1 MTATHSPGRFGPA
14 RRTESARVAGSWI
27 EGAAVVTS
35 GRDHTVVN
43 PATGQIVAVLPLAG
57 AADADKAVASAR
69 AARTGW
75 ATATPADR
83 SAVLARLAELTAGHA
98 DELVAEEVAQT
109 GKPVRLATEFDVP
122 GSIDNISFFAG
133 AARHLEGKATAEY
146 SADHTSSI
154 RREAVG
160 VVATITPWNYPLQM
174 AVWKVLPALAAGCTV
189 VIKPSELT
197 PLTTLTLAR
206 LATEAG
212 LPDGVFN
219 VVTGFGPDVG
229 SALAGHAGVDLVT
242 FTGSTAVGRK
252 VMAAAAAHGR
262 RTQLELGG
270 KAPFVVFDDADLDA
284 AVQGAV
290 AGALINS
297 GQDCTAATRA
307 IVARELYDD
316 FVAGVGEVMS
326 KVVVGDPADPNTDLG
341 PLISLAHRDKVA
353 GIVARAPR
361 EGARVVTGG
370 SIPDGPGAYFVPTL
384 LADVDERSEAYRA
397 EIFGPV
403 LTVRSHAGDD
413 DALRQANDTDYGLA
427 ASAWTR
433 DVYRAQRASREIKA
447 GCVWINDHI
456 PIVSEMPHG
465 GVGASGFGK
474 DMSDYSFE
482 EYLTIKHVMSD
493 ITGSAEKP
501 WHRTIFSKR

>member
-1 MTATHSPGRFGPA
+1 MIAS
-14 RRTESARVAGSWI
+14 SWI
-27 EGAAVVTS
+27 DGAPVTT
-35 GRDHTVVN
+35 GGDRHQVIN
-43 PATGQIVAVLPLAG
+43 PATGAVVADLDLATPVDV
-57 AADADKAVASAR
+57 DAAVASAR
-69 AARTGW
+69 AALPGW
-75 ATATPADR
+75 SGATPAER
-83 SAVLARLAELTAGHA
+83 SAVLVKLGELLEANAA
-98 DELVAEEVAQT
+98 DIVAEEVSQT

-122 GSIDNISFFAG
+122 GSIDNIAFFAG

-160 VVATITPWNYPLQM
+160 VVGTITPWNYPLQM
-174 AVWKVLPALAAGCTV
+174 AVWKVIPALAAGCSV
-189 VIKPSELT
+189 VIKPAELT

-219 VVTGFGPDVG
+219 VVTGTGGDVG
-229 SALAGHAGVDLVT
+229 HALAGHPDLDVVT
-242 FTGSTAVGRK
+242 FTGSTGVGRK
-252 VMAAAAAHGR
+252 VMAAAAVHGH

-270 KAPFVVFDDADLDA
+270 KAPFVVFDDADLEA
-284 AVQGAV
+284 AVHGAV

-307 IVARELYDD
+307 IVAADLYDD
-316 FVAGVGEVMS
+316 FVAGVADLMG
-326 KVVVGDPADPNTDLG
+326 KVVVGDPQDPDTDMG
-341 PLISLAHRDKVA
+341 PLISRAHRDKVA
-353 GIVARAPR
+353 AMVARAPGQ
-361 EGARVVTGG
+361 GARVVTGG
-370 SIPDGPGAYFVPTL
+370 AAPDLPGAFYLPTL
-384 LADVDERSEAYRA
+384 LADVAESSEVYRE

-403 LTVRSHAGDD
+403 LTVRGHDGDD
-413 DALRQANDTDYGLA
+413 DALRQANDTVYGLA

-433 DVYRAQRASREIKA
+433 DVYRAQRAAREIKA

-456 PIVSEMPHG
+456 PIISEMPHG

-493 ITGSAEKP
+493 ITGVAEKD
-501 WHRTIFSKR
+501 WHRTIFKLR

>member
-1 MTATHSPGRFGPA
+1 VDAH
-14 RRTESARVAGSWI
+14 
-27 EGAAVVTS
+27 
-35 GRDHTVVN
+35 
-43 PATGQIVAVLPLAG
+43 
-57 AADADKAVASAR
+57 AADI
-69 AARTGW
+69 
-75 ATATPADR
+75 
-83 SAVLARLAELTAGHA
+83 
-98 DELVAEEVAQT
+98 VAEEVSQT

-122 GSIDNISFFAG
+122 GSIDNIAFFAG

-174 AVWKVLPALAAGCTV
+174 AVWKVIPALAAGCSV
-189 VIKPSELT
+189 VIKPAEIT

-206 LATEAG
+206 LASEAG

-219 VVTGFGPDVG
+219 VVTGAGGDAG
-229 SALAGHAGVDLVT
+229 TALAGHPGVDVVT

-252 VMAAAAAHGR
+252 VMAAAAIHGH

-284 AVQGAV
+284 AIHGAV

-307 IVARELYDD
+307 IVARNLYDD
-316 FVAGVGEVMS
+316 FVAGVAELMG
-326 KVVVGDPADPNTDLG
+326 KLVVGDPQDPDTDLG
-341 PLISLAHRDKVA
+341 PLISRAHRDKVA
-353 GIVARAPR
+353 AIVARAPAQ
-361 EGARVVTGG
+361 GARVVVGG
-370 SIPDGPGAYFVPTL
+370 KAPDLPGSYYLPTL
-384 LADVDERSEAYRA
+384 LADVAEDSEAYRD

-403 LTVRSHAGDD
+403 LTVRPHDGDD
-413 DALRQANDTDYGLA
+413 DALRQANDTQYGLA

-456 PIVSEMPHG
+456 PIISEMPHG
-465 GVGASGFGK
+465 GLGASGFGK

-493 ITGSAEKP
+493 ITGVVEKG
-501 WHRTIFSKR
+501 WHRTIFTLR

>member
-1 MTATHSPGRFGPA
+1 MTGGDRHQ
-14 RRTESARVAGSWI
+14 VI
-27 EGAAVVTS
+27 
-35 GRDHTVVN
+35 N
-43 PATGQIVAVLPLAG
+43 PATGAVVADLDLATP
-57 AADADKAVASAR
+57 ADVDAAVASAR
-69 AARTGW
+69 AALPGW
-75 ATATPADR
+75 SGATPAER
-83 SAVLARLAELTAGHA
+83 SAVLAKLAELVEANTA
-98 DELVAEEVAQT
+98 DIVAEEVSQT
-109 GKPVRLATEFDVP
+109 GKPVRLAAEFDVP
-122 GSIDNISFFAG
+122 GSIDNIAFFAG

-160 VVATITPWNYPLQM
+160 VVGTITPWNYPLQM
-174 AVWKVLPALAAGCTV
+174 AVWKVIPALAAGCSV
-189 VIKPSELT
+189 VIKPAELT

-219 VVTGFGPDVG
+219 VVTGAGGDVG
-229 SALAGHAGVDLVT
+229 HALAGHPDLDVVT
-242 FTGSTAVGRK
+242 FTGSTGVGRK
-252 VMAAAAAHGR
+252 VMAAAAVHGH

-270 KAPFVVFDDADLDA
+270 KAPFVVFDDADLEA
-284 AVQGAV
+284 AVHGAV
-290 AGALINS
+290 AGSLINS

-307 IVARELYDD
+307 IVAADLYDE
-316 FVAGVGEVMS
+316 FVAGVADLMG
-326 KVVVGDPADPNTDLG
+326 KVVVGDPADPDTDMG
-341 PLISLAHRDKVA
+341 PLISRAHRDRVA
-353 GIVARAPR
+353 AVVARAPGQ
-361 EGARVVTGG
+361 GARVVTGG
-370 SIPDGPGAYFVPTL
+370 AAPDLPGAFYLPTL
-384 LADVDERSEAYRA
+384 LADVAESSEAYRE

-403 LTVRSHAGDD
+403 LTVRRHAGDD
-413 DALRQANDTDYGLA
+413 DALRQANDTVYGLA

-456 PIVSEMPHG
+456 PIISEMPHG

-493 ITGSAEKP
+493 ITGVAEKD
-501 WHRTIFSKR
+501 WHRTIFKLR

>member
-1 MTATHSPGRFGPA
+1 MTMAS
-14 RRTESARVAGSWI
+14 SWI
-27 EGAAVVTS
+27 DGAAVVTGGDS
-35 GRDHTVVN
+35 FSIVN
-43 PATGQIVAVLPLAG
+43 PASGGVVAEY
-57 AADADKAVASAR
+57 AV
-69 AARTGW
+69 
-75 ATATPADR
+75 ATPADVDVAVAAARKALPGWASATPAAR
-83 SAVLARLAELTAGHA
+83 STVLAKLAKLA
-98 DELVAEEVAQT
+98 DANTEALVAEEVSQT

-122 GSIDNISFFAG
+122 GSIDNIDFFAG

-154 RREAVG
+154 RREAIG

-174 AVWKVLPALAAGCTV
+174 AVWKVLPALAAGCSV
-189 VIKPSELT
+189 VIKPAEIT

-206 LATEAG
+206 LASEAG
-212 LPDGVFN
+212 LPDGVLN
-219 VVTGFGPDVG
+219 VLTGAGHDVG
-229 SALAGHAGVDLVT
+229 TALAGHRDVDLVT
-242 FTGSTAVGRK
+242 FTGSTAVGRR
-252 VMAAAAAHGR
+252 VMAAAAQHGH

-284 AVQGAV
+284 AVHGAV
-290 AGALINS
+290 AASLINT

-307 IVARELYDD
+307 IVARPLYDD
-316 FVAGVGEVMS
+316 FVAGVGELMG
-326 KVVVGDPADPNTDLG
+326 KIVVGDPHDPDVDLG
-341 PLISLAHRDKVA
+341 PLITAAHRDKVA
-353 GIVARAPR
+353 GMVARATS
-361 EGARVVTGG
+361 EGGRIVTGG
-370 SIPDGPGAYFVPTL
+370 TAPDGRGSFYRPTL
-384 LADVDERSEAYRA
+384 IADVDEQSEVYRD

-403 LTVRSHAGDD
+403 LVARSFTDDD
-413 DALRQANDTDYGLA
+413 DAIRQANDTDYGLA

-456 PIVSEMPHG
+456 PIISEMPHG

-493 ITGSAEKP
+493 ITAVAEKD
-501 WHRTIFSKR
+501 WHRIIFTKR

>member
-1 MTATHSPGRFGPA
+1 MIAS
-14 RRTESARVAGSWI
+14 SWI
-27 EGAAVVTS
+27 DGAPLTTAGARHQVI
-35 GRDHTVVN
+35 N
-43 PATGQIVAVLPLAG
+43 PADGSIVAELAL
-57 AADADKAVASAR
+57 AAPGDVDLAVAAAR
-69 AARTGW
+69 AALPGW
-75 ATATPADR
+75 SGATPAER
-83 SAVLARLAELTAGHA
+83 SAVLAKLAELLDAHAG
-98 DELVAEEVAQT
+98 EVIAEEVSQT

-122 GSIDNISFFAG
+122 GSVDNIAFFAG

-174 AVWKVLPALAAGCTV
+174 AVWKVIPALAAGCTV
-189 VIKPSELT
+189 VIKPAELT

-206 LATEAG
+206 LAKDAG
-212 LPDGVFN
+212 LPDGALN
-219 VVTGFGPDVG
+219 VVTGAGADVG
-229 SALAGHAGVDLVT
+229 QRLAGHPDVDVVT
-242 FTGSTAVGRK
+242 FTGSTAVGRR
-252 VMAAAAAHGR
+252 VMAAAAVHGH

-270 KAPFVVFDDADLDA
+270 KAPFVVFSDADLDA

-307 IVARELYDD
+307 IVAADLYDD
-316 FVAGVGEVMS
+316 FVAGVAELMG
-326 KVVVGDPADPNTDLG
+326 KIVVGDPQDADTDMG
-341 PLISLAHRDKVA
+341 PLISFAHRDKVA
-353 GIVARAPR
+353 GIVARAS
-361 EGARVVTGG
+361 GQGGRVVTGG
-370 SIPDGPGAYFVPTL
+370 TAPDLPGAFYSPTL
-384 LADVDERSEAYRA
+384 IADVTEDSEAYRD

-403 LTVRSHAGDD
+403 LTVRKHSGDD

-456 PIVSEMPHG
+456 PIISEMPHG
-465 GVGASGFGK
+465 GLGASGFGK

-493 ITGSAEKP
+493 ITGVAEKG
-501 WHRTIFSKR
+501 WHRTIFKKR

>member
-1 MTATHSPGRFGPA
+1 MIAS
-14 RRTESARVAGSWI
+14 SWI
-27 EGAAVVTS
+27 NGTPVSTGGAGHRVI
-35 GRDHTVVN
+35 N
-43 PATGQIVAVLPLAG
+43 PADGSVVAEFALATPV
-57 AADADKAVASAR
+57 DVDTAVAAAR
-69 AARTGW
+69 AALPAW
-75 ATATPADR
+75 SAATPAER
-83 SAVLARLAELTAGHA
+83 SAVLAKLAELVESRAA
-98 DELVAEEVAQT
+98 EIVAEEVSQT

-122 GSIDNISFFAG
+122 GSVDNIAFFAG

-174 AVWKVLPALAAGCTV
+174 AVWKVIPALAAGCSV
-189 VIKPSELT
+189 VIKPAELT

-206 LATEAG
+206 LAAEAG

-219 VVTGFGPDVG
+219 VVTGVG
-229 SALAGHAGVDLVT
+229 GDAGTALAGHRGVDVVT

-252 VMAAAAAHGR
+252 VMAAAAIHGH

-284 AVQGAV
+284 AVHGAV

-307 IVARELYDD
+307 IVARNLYDD
-316 FVAGVGEVMS
+316 FVAGVAELMG
-326 KVVVGDPADPNTDLG
+326 KVVVGDPHDPDTDLG
-341 PLISLAHRDKVA
+341 PLISLAHRDRVA
-353 GIVARAPR
+353 AIVARAPAQ
-361 EGARVVTGG
+361 GARVVTGG
-370 SIPDGPGAYFVPTL
+370 AAPDSPGFFYLPTL
-384 LADVDERSEAYRA
+384 LADVTEDSEAYRD

-403 LTVRSHAGDD
+403 LTVRCHDGDD
-413 DALRQANDTDYGLA
+413 DALRQANDTEYGLA

-456 PIVSEMPHG
+456 PIISEMPHG
-465 GVGASGFGK
+465 GFGASGFGK
-474 DMSDYSFE
+474 DMSDYSLE
-482 EYLTIKHVMSD
+482 EYLSIKHVMSD
-493 ITGSAEKP
+493 ITGVPEKP
-501 WHRTIFSKR
+501 WHRTIFTLR

>member
-1 MTATHSPGRFGPA
+1 MIAS
-14 RRTESARVAGSWI
+14 SWI
-27 EGAAVVTS
+27 DGAPVSTAGASHDVI
-35 GRDHTVVN
+35 N
-43 PATGQIVAVLPLAG
+43 PATGDIVAQMALAT
-57 AADADKAVASAR
+57 AADVDVAVASAR
-69 AARTGW
+69 AAQPGW
-75 ATATPADR
+75 SAATPAER
-83 SAVLARLAELTAGHA
+83 SAVLFKLAETLEANAA
-98 DELVAEEVAQT
+98 DIVSEEVSQT

-122 GSIDNISFFAG
+122 GSVDNVAFFAG

-160 VVATITPWNYPLQM
+160 VVGTITPWNYPLQM
-174 AVWKVLPALAAGCTV
+174 AVWKVIPALAAGCSV
-189 VIKPSELT
+189 VIKPAELT

-219 VVTGFGPDVG
+219 VVTGAGADAG
-229 SALAGHAGVDLVT
+229 TALAGHPDLDVVT

-252 VMAAAAAHGR
+252 VMAAAAVHGH

-284 AVQGAV
+284 AVHGAV

-307 IVARELYDD
+307 IVAAGLYDD
-316 FVAGVGEVMS
+316 FVAGVAELMG
-326 KVVVGDPADPNTDLG
+326 KLVVGDPQNPDTDLG
-341 PLISLAHRDKVA
+341 PLISFAHRDKVA
-353 GIVARAPR
+353 AIVGRAPAQ
-361 EGARVVTGG
+361 GARVVTGG
-370 SIPDGPGAYFVPTL
+370 ATPDLPGAFYLPTL
-384 LADVDERSEAYRA
+384 LADVTEDSEAYRE

-403 LTVRSHAGDD
+403 LTVRRHDGDD
-413 DALRQANDTDYGLA
+413 DALRQANDTPYGLA

-433 DVYRAQRASREIKA
+433 DVYRAQRASREIRA

-456 PIVSEMPHG
+456 PIISEMPHG
-465 GVGASGFGK
+465 GLGASGFGK
-474 DMSDYSFE
+474 DMSDYSLE

-493 ITGSAEKP
+493 ITGAAEKG
-501 WHRTIFSKR
+501 WHRTIFKLR

>member
-1 MTATHSPGRFGPA
+1 MIAS
-14 RRTESARVAGSWI
+14 SWI
-27 EGAAVVTS
+27 NGTPVSTGGAGHRVI
-35 GRDHTVVN
+35 N
-43 PATGQIVAVLPLAG
+43 PADGSVVAEFALATPV
-57 AADADKAVASAR
+57 DVDTAVAAAR
-69 AARTGW
+69 AALPAW
-75 ATATPADR
+75 SAATPAER
-83 SAVLARLAELTAGHA
+83 SAVLAKLAELVESHA
-98 DELVAEEVAQT
+98 AEIVAEEVSQT

-122 GSIDNISFFAG
+122 GSVDNIAFFAG

-174 AVWKVLPALAAGCTV
+174 AVWKVIPALAAGCSV
-189 VIKPSELT
+189 VIKPAELT
-197 PLTTLTLAR
+197 PLTTLTLTR

-219 VVTGFGPDVG
+219 VVTGVG
-229 SALAGHAGVDLVT
+229 GDAGTALAGHRGVDVVT

-252 VMAAAAAHGR
+252 VMAAAAIHGH

-284 AVQGAV
+284 AVHGAV

-307 IVARELYDD
+307 IVARNLYDD
-316 FVAGVGEVMS
+316 FVAGVAELMG
-326 KVVVGDPADPNTDLG
+326 KVVVGDPHDPDTDLG
-341 PLISLAHRDKVA
+341 PLISLAHRDRVA
-353 GIVARAPR
+353 AIVARAPAQ
-361 EGARVVTGG
+361 GARVVTGG
-370 SIPDGPGAYFVPTL
+370 AAPDSPGFFYLPTL
-384 LADVDERSEAYRA
+384 LADVTEDSEAYRD

-403 LTVRSHAGDD
+403 LTVRCHDGDD
-413 DALRQANDTDYGLA
+413 DALRQANDTEYGLA

-456 PIVSEMPHG
+456 PIISEMPHG
-465 GVGASGFGK
+465 GFGASGFGK
-474 DMSDYSFE
+474 DMSDYSLE

-493 ITGSAEKP
+493 ITGVPVKP
-501 WHRTIFSKR
+501 WHRTIFTLRP

>member
-1 MTATHSPGRFGPA
+1 MVTD
-14 RRTESARVAGSWI
+14 GSRHQVI
-27 EGAAVVTS
+27 
-35 GRDHTVVN
+35 N
-43 PATGQIVAVLPLAG
+43 PATGAVVAELAL
-57 AADADKAVASAR
+57 ATPADVDRAVASAR
-69 AARTGW
+69 AALPGW
-75 ATATPADR
+75 SAATPAER
-83 SAVLARLAELTAGHA
+83 SAVLFALAESLGAHAG
-98 DELVAEEVAQT
+98 DLVAEEVSQT

-122 GSIDNISFFAG
+122 GSVDNIAFFAG

-160 VVATITPWNYPLQM
+160 VVGTITPWNYPLQM
-174 AVWKVLPALAAGCTV
+174 AVWKVIPALAAGCSV
-189 VIKPSELT
+189 VIKPAELT

-206 LATEAG
+206 LASEAG

-219 VVTGFGPDVG
+219 VVTGAGADAG
-229 SALAGHAGVDLVT
+229 TALAGHPGVDVVT

-252 VMAAAAAHGR
+252 VMAAAAVHGR

-284 AVQGAV
+284 AVHGAV

-307 IVARELYDD
+307 IVARNLYDD
-316 FVAGVGEVMS
+316 FVAGVAELMG
-326 KVVVGDPADPNTDLG
+326 KLVVGDPADPDTDLG
-341 PLISLAHRDKVA
+341 PLISFAHRAKVA
-353 GIVARAPR
+353 GIVDRAPGQ
-361 EGARVVTGG
+361 GARVVTGG
-370 SIPDGPGAYFVPTL
+370 CAPDLPGAFYQPTL
-384 LADVDERSEAYRA
+384 LADVTQDSEAYRD

-403 LTVRSHAGDD
+403 LTVRPHDGDD
-413 DALRQANDTDYGLA
+413 DALRQANDTEYGLA

-456 PIVSEMPHG
+456 PIISEMPHG

-493 ITGSAEKP
+493 ITALVEKA
-501 WHRTIFSKR
+501 WHRTIFTLRP

>member
-1 MTATHSPGRFGPA
+1 MIAS
-14 RRTESARVAGSWI
+14 SWI
-27 EGAAVVTS
+27 DGAPVITGGSRHQVI
-35 GRDHTVVN
+35 N
-43 PATGQIVAVLPLAG
+43 PANGSVVAELALATPGDVDVAV
-57 AADADKAVASAR
+57 AAAR
-69 AARTGW
+69 AALPGW
-75 ATATPADR
+75 WGATPAVR
-83 SAVLARLAELTAGHA
+83 SAVLFKLAELLEAH
-98 DELVAEEVAQT
+98 AEEVIAEEVSQT

-122 GSIDNISFFAG
+122 GSVDNIAFFAG

-174 AVWKVLPALAAGCTV
+174 AVWKVIPALAAGCTV
-189 VIKPSELT
+189 VIKPAEIT

-206 LATEAG
+206 LAKQAG

-219 VVTGFGPDVG
+219 VITGAGADAG
-229 SALAGHAGVDLVT
+229 TALAGHRDVDVVT
-242 FTGSTAVGRK
+242 FTGSTGVGRK
-252 VMAAAAAHGR
+252 VMAAAAVHGH

-270 KAPFVVFDDADLDA
+270 KAPFVVFADADLDA
-284 AVQGAV
+284 AVHGAV

-307 IVARELYDD
+307 IVAADLYDD
-316 FVAGVGEVMS
+316 FVAGVAELMG
-326 KVVVGDPADPNTDLG
+326 KVVVGDPQDPDTDMG
-341 PLISLAHRDKVA
+341 PLITFAHRDRVA
-353 GIVARAPR
+353 GIVSRAPAQ
-361 EGARVVTGG
+361 GARVVTGG
-370 SIPDGPGAYFVPTL
+370 SAPDLPGAFIRPTL
-384 LADVDERSEAYRA
+384 IADVAEDSEAYRD

-403 LTVRSHAGDD
+403 LTVRRHSGDD

-456 PIVSEMPHG
+456 PIISEMPHG
-465 GVGASGFGK
+465 GLGASGFGK

-493 ITGSAEKP
+493 ITGVAEKG
-501 WHRTIFSKR
+501 WHRTIFKKR

>member
-1 MTATHSPGRFGPA
+1 MVTGGSP
-14 RRTESARVAGSWI
+14 
-27 EGAAVVTS
+27 
-35 GRDHTVVN
+35 HHVVN
-43 PATGQIVAVLPLAG
+43 PADGSVVAELAL
-57 AADADKAVASAR
+57 ASPADIDTAVA
-69 AARTGW
+69 AARSALGKW
-75 ATATPADR
+75 ATATPVER
-83 SAVLARLAELTAGHA
+83 STVLAKLAELVAAHA
-98 DELVAEEVAQT
+98 DEIVAEEVSQT

-122 GSIDNISFFAG
+122 GSIDNIAFFAG

-146 SADHTSSI
+146 SGDHTSSI
-154 RREAVG
+154 RREAGG

-189 VIKPSELT
+189 VIKPAELT

-219 VVTGFGPDVG
+219 VVTGLGADVG
-229 SALAGHAGVDLVT
+229 TALAGHRDVDVVT
-242 FTGSTAVGRK
+242 FTGSTAVGRR
-252 VMAAAAAHGR
+252 VMAAAAVHGH

-284 AVQGAV
+284 AIHGAV
-290 AGALINS
+290 AGSLINS

-307 IVARELYDD
+307 IVARNLYDD
-316 FVAGVGEVMS
+316 FVAGVGELMS
-326 KVVVGDPADPNTDLG
+326 KLVVGDPADPDTDLG
-341 PLISLAHRDKVA
+341 PLISTVHRDKVA
-353 GIVARAPR
+353 AMVGRAPGQGGR
-361 EGARVVTGG
+361 IVTGG
-370 SIPDGPGAYFVPTL
+370 SAPDLPGSFYRPTL
-384 LADVDERSEAYRA
+384 IADVGEDSEVYRD

-403 LTVRSHAGDD
+403 LTVRPHDGDD
-413 DALRQANDTDYGLA
+413 DALRQANDTNYGLA

-456 PIVSEMPHG
+456 PIISEMPHG

-493 ITGSAEKP
+493 ITGVPEKA
-501 WHRTIFSKR
+501 WHRTIFKLR

>member
-1 MTATHSPGRFGPA
+1 MIAS
-14 RRTESARVAGSWI
+14 SWI
-27 EGAAVVTS
+27 DGAPVSTAGASHDVI
-35 GRDHTVVN
+35 N
-43 PATGQIVAVLPLAG
+43 PATGDIVAQMALAT
-57 AADADKAVASAR
+57 AADVDVAVASAR
-69 AARTGW
+69 AAQPGGS
-75 ATATPADR
+75 AATPAER
-83 SAVLARLAELTAGHA
+83 SAVLFTLAEKLEANAA
-98 DELVAEEVAQT
+98 DIVSEEVSQT

-122 GSIDNISFFAG
+122 GSVDNVAFFAG

-160 VVATITPWNYPLQM
+160 VVGTITPWNYPLQM
-174 AVWKVLPALAAGCTV
+174 AVWKVIPALAAGCSV
-189 VIKPSELT
+189 VIKPAELT

-219 VVTGFGPDVG
+219 VVTGAGADAG
-229 SALAGHAGVDLVT
+229 TALAGHPDLDVVT

-252 VMAAAAAHGR
+252 VMAAAAVHGH

-284 AVQGAV
+284 AVHGAV

-307 IVARELYDD
+307 IVAAGLYDD
-316 FVAGVGEVMS
+316 FVAGVAELMG
-326 KVVVGDPADPNTDLG
+326 KLVVGDPQNPDTDLG
-341 PLISLAHRDKVA
+341 PLISFAHRDKVA
-353 GIVARAPR
+353 AIVGRAPAQ
-361 EGARVVTGG
+361 GARIVTGG
-370 SIPDGPGAYFVPTL
+370 ATPDLPGAFYPPTL
-384 LADVDERSEAYRA
+384 LADVTEDSEAYRE

-403 LTVRSHAGDD
+403 LTVRRHDGDD
-413 DALRQANDTDYGLA
+413 DALRQANDTPYGLA

-433 DVYRAQRASREIKA
+433 DVYRAQRASREIRA

-456 PIVSEMPHG
+456 PIISEMPHG
-465 GVGASGFGK
+465 GLGASGFGK

-493 ITGSAEKP
+493 ITGVAEKG
-501 WHRTIFSKR
+501 WHRTIFKLR

>member
-1 MTATHSPGRFGPA
+1 MIAS
-14 RRTESARVAGSWI
+14 SWI
-27 EGAAVVTS
+27 DGAPVITGGSRHQVI
-35 GRDHTVVN
+35 N
-43 PATGQIVAVLPLAG
+43 PANGSVVAELALATPGDVDVAV
-57 AADADKAVASAR
+57 AAAR
-69 AARTGW
+69 AALPGW
-75 ATATPADR
+75 SGATPAVR
-83 SAVLARLAELTAGHA
+83 SAVLFKLAELLEAH
-98 DELVAEEVAQT
+98 AEEVIAEEVSQT

-122 GSIDNISFFAG
+122 GSVDNIAFFAG

-174 AVWKVLPALAAGCTV
+174 AVWKVIPALAAGCTV
-189 VIKPSELT
+189 VIKPAEIT

-206 LATEAG
+206 LAKQAG

-219 VVTGFGPDVG
+219 VITGAGADAG
-229 SALAGHAGVDLVT
+229 TALAGHRDVDVVT
-242 FTGSTAVGRK
+242 FTGSTGVGRK
-252 VMAAAAAHGR
+252 VMAAAAVHGH

-270 KAPFVVFDDADLDA
+270 KAPFVVFADADLDA
-284 AVQGAV
+284 AVHGAV

-307 IVARELYDD
+307 IVAADLYDD
-316 FVAGVGEVMS
+316 FVAGVAELMG
-326 KVVVGDPADPNTDLG
+326 KVVVGDPQDPDTDMG
-341 PLISLAHRDKVA
+341 PLITFAHRDKVA
-353 GIVARAPR
+353 GIVSRAPAQ
-361 EGARVVTGG
+361 GARVVTGG
-370 SIPDGPGAYFVPTL
+370 NAPDLPGAFIRPTL
-384 LADVDERSEAYRA
+384 IADVAEDSEAYRD

-403 LTVRSHAGDD
+403 LTVRRHSGDD

-456 PIVSEMPHG
+456 PIISEMPHG
-465 GVGASGFGK
+465 GLGASGFGK

-493 ITGSAEKP
+493 ITGVAEKG
-501 WHRTIFSKR
+501 WHRTIFKKR

>member
-1 MTATHSPGRFGPA
+1 MTMAS
-14 RRTESARVAGSWI
+14 SWI
-27 EGAAVVTS
+27 DGADVKTGGEVHRVV
-35 GRDHTVVN
+35 D
-43 PATGQIVAVLPLAG
+43 PATGNVVADYALATPADVD
-57 AADADKAVASAR
+57 AAVTSAR
-69 AARTGW
+69 KALPGW
-75 ATATPADR
+75 STATPAER
-83 SAVLARLAELTAGHA
+83 SAVLAKLAHLAAEHA
-98 DELVAEEVAQT
+98 ETLVAEEVSQT
-109 GKPVRLATEFDVP
+109 GKPVRLAREFDVP
-122 GSIDNISFFAG
+122 GSVDNIDFFAG

-154 RREAVG
+154 RRDAIG

-174 AVWKVLPALAAGCTV
+174 AVWKVLPALAAGCAV
-189 VIKPSELT
+189 VIKPAEVT

-206 LATEAG
+206 LASEAG

-219 VVTGFGPDVG
+219 VVTGAGGDTG
-229 SALAGHAGVDLVT
+229 TALAGHRDVDLVT

-252 VMAAAAAHGR
+252 VMSAAAQHGH

-270 KAPFVVFDDADLDA
+270 KAPFLVFDDADLDA
-284 AVQGAV
+284 AIQGAV
-290 AGALINS
+290 AASLINS

-307 IVARELYDD
+307 IVARPLYDD
-316 FVAGVGEVMS
+316 FVAGVGELMS
-326 KVVVGDPADPNTDLG
+326 KIVVGDPHDPDTDLG
-341 PLISLAHRDKVA
+341 PLITTAHRAKVA
-353 GIVARAPR
+353 GIVERAPA
-361 EGARVVTGG
+361 EGGRIVTGG
-370 SIPDGPGAYFVPTL
+370 TAPDGPGSFYRPTL
-384 LADVDERSEAYRA
+384 IADVDERSEVYRN

-403 LTVRSHAGDD
+403 LTVRAFTDD
-413 DALRQANDTDYGLA
+413 DDGLRQANDTEYGLA

-456 PIVSEMPHG
+456 PIISEMPHG

-493 ITGSAEKP
+493 ITASAEKD
-501 WHRTIFSKR
+501 WHRIIFSKR

>member
-1 MTATHSPGRFGPA
+1 MTATV
-14 RRTESARVAGSWI
+14 SASVAGSWI
-27 EGAAVVTS
+27 DGAAVATGG
-35 GRDHTVVN
+35 GRHRIMN
-43 PATGQIVAVLPLAG
+43 PASNEVVAEYALGTPTDV
-57 AADADKAVASAR
+57 DMAVAAAR
-69 AARTGW
+69 AALPAW
-75 ATATPADR
+75 ATATPAER
-83 SAVLARLAELTAGHA
+83 SAVLAKLAQLAAEHA
-98 DELVAEEVAQT
+98 DDLVAEEVSQT
-109 GKPVRLATEFDVP
+109 GKPVRLAAEFDVP
-122 GSIDNISFFAG
+122 GSVDNIDFFAG

-146 SADHTSSI
+146 SGDHTSSI
-154 RREAVG
+154 RREAIG

-189 VIKPSELT
+189 VIKPCELT

-206 LATEAG
+206 LASAAG
-212 LPDGVFN
+212 LPEGVFN
-219 VVTGFGPDVG
+219 VVTGLGGDVG
-229 SALAGHAGVDLVT
+229 ATLAGHPDVDLVT
-242 FTGSTAVGRK
+242 FTGSTAVGRR
-252 VMAAAAAHGR
+252 VMAAAAVHGH

-284 AVQGAV
+284 AIQGAV

-307 IVARELYDD
+307 IVARDLYDD
-316 FVAGVGEVMS
+316 FVAGVAEVMS
-326 KVVVGDPADPNTDLG
+326 KVVVGDPHDPDTDLG
-341 PLISLAHRDKVA
+341 PLISRAHREKVA
-353 GIVARAPR
+353 GIVARAPG
-361 EGARVVTGG
+361 EGGRIVTGG
-370 SIPDGPGAYFVPTL
+370 SAPELPGSFYSPTL
-384 LADVDERSEAYRA
+384 IADVDERSEAYRD

-403 LTVRSHAGDD
+403 LTVRSFTDDD

-456 PIVSEMPHG
+456 PIISEMPHG

-493 ITGSAEKP
+493 ITGVAEKD
-501 WHRTIFSKR
+501 WHRTIFAKR